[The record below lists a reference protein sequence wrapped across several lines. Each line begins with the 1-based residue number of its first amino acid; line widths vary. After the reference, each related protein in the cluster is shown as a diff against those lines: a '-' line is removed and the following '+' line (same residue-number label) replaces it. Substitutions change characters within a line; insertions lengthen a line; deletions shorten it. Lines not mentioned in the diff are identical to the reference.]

1 MIKINNNIILEID
14 GKFFDTFETDMSE
27 ISNKNKKKY
36 KNVTKTI
43 LKLQD
48 IYGIENEVNY
58 ILILNSKNLDELS
71 GGELSSDEL
80 SGGKNNGGIK
90 KIVFDR
96 KFLGGSGWDGAQD
109 GGIEQEEKEEEEIQ
123 EQEGGKWG
131 SHSEPFTVQAGG
143 QWTGSMPPVE
153 DSSR

>member
-1 MIKINNNIILEID
+1 MIKINNNIILEIE
-14 GKFFDTFETDMSE
+14 GKFFNTFETDMSE

-90 KIVFDR
+90 KIVFE
-96 KFLGGSGWDGAQD
+96 KFLGGSG
-109 GGIEQEEKEEEEIQ
+109 
-123 EQEGGKWG
+123 
-131 SHSEPFTVQAGG
+131 
-143 QWTGSMPPVE
+143 
-153 DSSR
+153 

>member
-96 KFLGGSGWDGAQD
+96 KFLGGSG
-109 GGIEQEEKEEEEIQ
+109 
-123 EQEGGKWG
+123 
-131 SHSEPFTVQAGG
+131 
-143 QWTGSMPPVE
+143 
-153 DSSR
+153 

>member
-14 GKFFDTFETDMSE
+14 GKFFNTFETDISE

-71 GGELSSDEL
+71 DGELSSDEL
-80 SGGKNNGGIK
+80 TLLDITLLDM
-90 KIVFDR
+90 I
-96 KFLGGSGWDGAQD
+96 
-109 GGIEQEEKEEEEIQ
+109 
-123 EQEGGKWG
+123 
-131 SHSEPFTVQAGG
+131 
-143 QWTGSMPPVE
+143 
-153 DSSR
+153 

>member
-1 MIKINNNIILEID
+1 MIKINNNIILEIE
-14 GKFFDTFETDMSE
+14 GKFFNTFETDMSE

-58 ILILNSKNLDELS
+58 ILKEKNDDSESK
-71 GGELSSDEL
+71 GGELI
-80 SGGKNNGGIK
+80 GGEFKVGENNGGIK
-90 KIVFDR
+90 TIVFD
-96 KFLGGSGWDGAQD
+96 KNFLGGSGWDGAQD
-109 GGIEQEEKEEEEIQ
+109 GGIEQEEEEEEIK